1 MSLPIPAKMA
11 WHGACNHR
19 MSTPTESP
27 IKNHATRRR
36 PFPAARLAGL
46 IAAAFLAAAPLA
58 ATPDAAKVLG
68 PASCAECHP
77 SEIEIWKKT
86 LHFKSLYQTHRS
98 PEAAKIVAA
107 LGLQPMKTE
116 PQCAQCH
123 YLEKETDG
131 VTEIAAAISCES
143 CHGAAKDWVDV
154 HGDYGKGFKVN
165 TEPAAHRLERRAAAV
180 AQGMTNPDDLY
191 GLGRSCYGC
200 HVITDEKLANV
211 GGHPTGSTGFN
222 LVAWTQGEVRH
233 NVLRNGGK
241 ANPEAPLPVRRRL
254 LALGWIL
261 ETEFSLRATARAT
274 EKATYGVTYARRADA
289 ARKMLGKIQALAPT
303 PELEAILVVVR
314 PVGLKLN
321 NRAELNAAAD
331 QVAALGRAFADQV
344 TGEQLAGL
352 DSLLPGADAYKGT
365 PFEIAATP

>member
-1 MSLPIPAKMA
+1 
-11 WHGACNHR
+11 
-19 MSTPTESP
+19 MSTPTDSP

-36 PFPAARLAGL
+36 FLPVTRLAGL
-46 IAAAFLAAAPLA
+46 IAATFLAAAQAA
-58 ATPDAAKVLG
+58 ATPDATKVLG

-77 SEIEIWKKT
+77 QEIEVWKKT

-116 PQCAQCH
+116 PLCAQCH
-123 YLEKETDG
+123 YLTKEADG
-131 VTEIAAAISCES
+131 LKEIAAAISCES
-143 CHGAAKDWVDV
+143 CHGAARGWVEG
-154 HGDYGKGFKVN
+154 HGDYGHGFKVN
-165 TEPAAHRLERRAAAV
+165 TEPAAHRVERRAAAV
-180 AQGMTNPDDLY
+180 AQGMINPDDLY
-191 GLGRSCYGC
+191 GLGRNCYGC
-200 HVITDEKLANV
+200 HVVTDEKLANV
-211 GGHPTGSTGFN
+211 GGHTTGSPGFN

-233 NVLRNGGK
+233 NVLRNGGQ

-254 LALGWIL
+254 LAIGWIL

-289 ARKMLGKIQALAPT
+289 ARKMLEKIQSLAPS
-303 PELEAILVVVR
+303 PELAAILAVVR

-321 NRAELNAAAD
+321 NGAELNAAAD
-331 QVAALGRAFADQV
+331 QLAALGRAFSEKV

-352 DSLLPGADAYKGT
+352 DSLLPAADTYKGT
-365 PFEIAATP
+365 PFAVAATP